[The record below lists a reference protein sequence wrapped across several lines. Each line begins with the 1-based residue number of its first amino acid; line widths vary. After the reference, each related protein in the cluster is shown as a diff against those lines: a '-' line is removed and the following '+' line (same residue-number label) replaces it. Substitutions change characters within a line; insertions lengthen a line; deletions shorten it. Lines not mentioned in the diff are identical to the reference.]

1 MPRALS
7 TRSAV
12 IRFQEIPRALAAVQ
26 IPAARARPRQ
36 CSAAAQGI
44 GGTHHSRTPRPP
56 HPNPRLHRPR
66 TIVRARQQC
75 AREPSPPSAAGC
87 AGPLERRQQDSSAVP
102 AQPQNHFPLLLAGCP
117 AKYPSQMQRL
127 PSPEKFRPRPSPARA
142 GVSSLSSSSR
152 EPLLPVPQHSW
163 SRQILRG
170 ARVSQKYSE
179 FEAGVRPPVPRL
191 RRDSRTRWQEIR
203 RKRCWRNPLG
213 SPSCRTRVS
222 RVNPNGDWPGASQTA
237 PRSDLGMC

>member
-1 MPRALS
+1 MVFSRIGASISPTTPPTMLSKNTIRISCAGYFTAIVRSKLQRALQLRQPRQAPVLTNLRNLKSLSSSEYSARLPRALS

-117 AKYPSQMQRL
+117 PKYPSQMQRL
-127 PSPEKFRPRPSPARA
+127 PSPEKFRPRPSPPRA
-142 GVSSLSSSSR
+142 AASSLSSPSR
-152 EPLLPVPQHSW
+152 EPLLPLPHHSR
-163 SRQILRG
+163 STQI
-170 ARVSQKYSE
+170 
-179 FEAGVRPPVPRL
+179 P
-191 RRDSRTRWQEIR
+191 
-203 RKRCWRNPLG
+203 
-213 SPSCRTRVS
+213 
-222 RVNPNGDWPGASQTA
+222 
-237 PRSDLGMC
+237 